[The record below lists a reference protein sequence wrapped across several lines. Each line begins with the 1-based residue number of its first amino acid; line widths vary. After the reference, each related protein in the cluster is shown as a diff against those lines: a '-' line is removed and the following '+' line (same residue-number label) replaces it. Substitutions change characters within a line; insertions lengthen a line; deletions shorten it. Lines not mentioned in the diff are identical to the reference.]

1 MPFVAADKVA
11 VITIMTDF
19 SALTLPLQ
27 PLLVFSALIPPS
39 WSFLSL
45 SLNSLDRSCHAVSYN
60 YIPLVPSTLV
70 TDSLS
75 SPATLHWLQSALLGS
90 TATAAASRVHSAC
103 TAPARAITSPATVSA
118 SLASR
123 VLCATKASGTLVP
136 VPAMSLHKVLVSAAR
151 KYALIILP
159 LQTNP
164 TICIIIH
171 RL

>member
-1 MPFVAADKVA
+1 MHNLHFYDIVRCFPDFSTSLMPFVAADKVA
-11 VITIMTDF
+11 VITVMTDF

-27 PLLVFSALIPPS
+27 PLLVFSALIPPAL
-39 WSFLSL
+39 SFLSLSL

-75 SPATLHWLQSALLGS
+75 SPVTLHWLQCALLGS

-123 VLCATKASGTLVP
+123 VLCATKASGTLIP
-136 VPAMSLHKVLVSAAR
+136 VPAMSLTKFTR
-151 KYALIILP
+151 F
-159 LQTNP
+159 
-164 TICIIIH
+164 
-171 RL
+171 